1 MPTNEAIDNARL
13 RGAIARNAADQQL
26 LNPDQRAQNPADA
39 ALPLPLPRENTAAVA
54 RLFSDAFPGDGQ
66 PQAAIQTAPPIDS
79 RTGQHP
85 SIANNEQPR
94 RVIVI
99 TDSHARKHVLWH
111 AETTL
116 LLAAGAFALVL
127 PPEAILLP
135 AVVAAVAVV
144 ALVTSDNHAEQ

>member
-39 ALPLPLPRENTAAVA
+39 ALSLPLPRENTAAVA

-66 PQAAIQTAPPIDS
+66 PQADIQTAPPIDS

-85 SIANNEQPR
+85 SISSKQ
-94 RVIVI
+94 
-99 TDSHARKHVLWH
+99 
-111 AETTL
+111 
-116 LLAAGAFALVL
+116 
-127 PPEAILLP
+127 
-135 AVVAAVAVV
+135 
-144 ALVTSDNHAEQ
+144 